1 MRCDGWPRMRFVVQR
16 QATNRWLVL
25 LTIILVL
32 GGCVVPGRGES
43 PAPAPA
49 ATVATFAGNSA
60 GWPLLVDAVW
70 LGSRRDDANLRV
82 LDLSALATYQRG
94 HIPGASHAWWQD
106 TMDRYEPVYGMA
118 VSEDRDPGRRARLL
132 EWFGVGPETFVV
144 AYDDDRNRFAARLV
158 WFLRY
163 LGHER
168 ASVLDGGLAAWRGA
182 GGDVDT
188 ATHET
193 PEVVA
198 KAPDPQSGY
207 LIGTRELRDRLDDPS
222 LIILDV
228 RTPEEADDD
237 INGTLPKGRIPGAIV
252 VPWTDTLRDDVGRL
266 KDPAELA
273 RLYRQ
278 AGVVPDRDKR
288 IIVYARFGV
297 EAGQTWWVL
306 KLLGY
311 PYVRIYDAGWAGWAA
326 QPAVPIDE

>member
-1 MRCDGWPRMRFVVQR
+1 M
-16 QATNRWLVL
+16 L
-25 LTIILVL
+25 LILILVL
-32 GGCVVPGRGES
+32 SGCVVPGRGES
-43 PAPAPA
+43 PALAPA
-49 ATVATFAGNSA
+49 ATVASFAGNSVS
-60 GWPLLVDAVW
+60 WPLLVDAIW
-70 LGSRRDDANLRV
+70 LSERRDDTNLRV

-94 HIPGASHAWWQD
+94 HVPGARHAWWQD
-106 TMDRYEPVYGMA
+106 TMDRYGPVYGMV
-118 VSEDRDPGRRARLL
+118 VSEERDPGRRAWLL
-132 EWFGVGPETFVV
+132 ESLGIGPETFVV
-144 AYDDDRNRFAARLV
+144 AYDDDQNRFAARFV

-163 LGHER
+163 LGHQR

-188 ATHET
+188 STHET
-193 PEVVA
+193 PDVA
-198 KAPDPQSGY
+198 AATPDPQSGY
-207 LIGTRELRDRLDDPS
+207 IIGTRELRDRLDDSS
-222 LIILDV
+222 LVILDV

-237 INGTLPKGRIPGAIV
+237 LNGTLPNGRIPGAIV

-273 RLYRQ
+273 RLYRE

-326 QPAVPIDE
+326 QSDLPIDV